1 MILISN
7 IGNRDV
13 LYQGRVLER
22 DSVRQIGEELFSKYD
37 AEKEKLEYPLLE
49 PLLKM
54 FSHKLKNIYI
64 FVTNQEDQRVKSS
77 DTLFFGDIIK
87 KWIEEKYNIG
97 VNVIQY
103 ANNPTDY
110 EKVYNFFTS
119 YFTQEQSIIGK
130 AEKRIISLSG
140 GTPQMNGAL
149 YVILSS
155 LYIDDN
161 EFYNIFNGAVIPVDH
176 ERTINRIF
184 IKKSCSELLKIYKY
198 QSIIGVLNKY
208 KIRDQE
214 SLNLLLNYAHFR
226 KNFDFEK
233 SQEYLEQFLRS
244 IPSSEHEKYAFLTL
258 ENMSD
263 PENLIKELLW
273 NMKICYKNHN
283 YLFLI
288 ALLFRLEES
297 VLYIINGFLFK
308 EITEVILH
316 KKKTHVILLKYLEK
330 EEPDLWF
337 DLKNTTFRKRPLDLT
352 LTILN
357 RTVLFFIA
365 HLKVGKLKRDNIKF
379 FQIEHILEVLDRI
392 NKYKY
397 DMLKDNNE
405 REKKY
410 GHSTGTKCL
419 GDLRNSSLIAHGF
432 ESVSRQKIEWLY
444 KENLDVFIEN
454 LESYTRNLLG
464 FLTNNRKYVL
474 DNPFDTIN
482 QRIKQL
488 ILKL

>member
-13 LYQGRVLER
+13 LHRGRVLER

-37 AEKEKLEYPLLE
+37 AEKDKLEYPLLE
-49 PLLKM
+49 PLLEI
-54 FSHKLKNIYI
+54 FAPKLKSIYI
-64 FVTNQEDQRVKSS
+64 FVTNQEDQRVRSS

-87 KWIEEKYNIG
+87 KWIEDAYNIG
-97 VNVIQY
+97 VNEIQY

-110 EKVYNFFTS
+110 EKVYSFFTS
-119 YFTQEQSIIGK
+119 YFTQEQSVIGK

-155 LYIDDN
+155 LYTDGN
-161 EFYNIFNGAVIPVDH
+161 EFYNVFDGALIPVDH

-184 IKKSCSELLKIYKY
+184 IKKSCIELLKINEY
-198 QSIIGVLNKY
+198 QSIIGVLNNY
-208 KIRDQE
+208 KIRNQE
-214 SLNLLLNYAHFR
+214 SLNFLLNYTHFR
-226 KNFDFEK
+226 KNFDFNK

-263 PENLIKELLW
+263 PENLIKELFW

-283 YLFLI
+283 YLFLV
-288 ALLFRLEES
+288 ALLFRLEEA
-297 VLYIINGFLFK
+297 LLHEINDFFFK
-308 EITEVILH
+308 EITGDSLH

-330 EEPDLWF
+330 EEPDLWNA
-337 DLKNTTFRKRPLDLT
+337 LKNSTFRKRPLDLN
-352 LTILN
+352 LSGLN

-365 HLKVGKLKRDNIKF
+365 QLKVETLKRAHHHLY
-379 FQIEHILEVLDRI
+379 QIEHVLEILDRI
-392 NKYKY
+392 NKYTY
-397 DMLKDNNE
+397 DTLEDNEKE
-405 REKKY
+405 RKY
-410 GHSTGTKCL
+410 GLPTGTKCL

-432 ESVSRQKIEWLY
+432 ESVSRQKIEGLY
-444 KENLDVFIEN
+444 KENLDEFMEN
-454 LESYTRNLLG
+454 LELHARNLLG